1 MILLENSRYYVEEEG
16 KGKDA
21 EGNKVK
27 ADAEKETL
35 PARVSHRFCIFLL
48 CKWFLLFFQKVWAK
62 GVFSW
67 CFRCCPRV
75 YCWTGALLNHPP
87 ARLANHSPQPPR
99 SRSSEPLWPSWQTST
114 AAWQGFGRSSFSKSG
129 DPLCILRVVSL
140 FFVSLIFCF
149 LK

>member
-48 CKWFLLFFQKVWAK
+48 CKLFLLFFSKDFGQ
-62 GVFSW
+62 G
-67 CFRCCPRV
+67 CFFLV
-75 YCWTGALLNHPP
+75 SSLLSLCLLLERGFGQPPP
-87 ARLANHSPQPPR
+87 AGLSTTAP
-99 SRSSEPLWPSWQTST
+99 SRRGQGVPSLFGQVGRHLL
-114 AAWQGFGRSSFSKSG
+114 QLGRVLGRSSKE
-129 DPLCILRVVSL
+129 R
-140 FFVSLIFCF
+140 
-149 LK
+149 

>member
-48 CKWFLLFFQKVWAK
+48 CKLFLLFFSKDFGQGCFFL
-62 GVFSW
+62 GVFAVVLV
-67 CFRCCPRV
+67 FTV
-75 YCWTGALLNHPP
+75 GKGLGATTSSR
-87 ARLANHSPQPPR
+87 AFDHSPQSPR
-99 SRSSEPLWPSWQTST
+99 SRSSEPLWPSWRTST
-114 AAWQGFGRSSFSKSG
+114 AAWRGCWAQQFSKSG
-129 DPLCILRVVSL
+129 DPLCIMRFVSL
-140 FFVSLIFCF
+140 FFASLF
-149 LK
+149 LNGF

>member
-67 CFRCCPRV
+67 CFRCCPCV
-75 YCWTGALLNHPP
+75 YCWTGALVNHPQP
-87 ARLANHSPQPPR
+87 GFRPQPP
-99 SRSSEPLWPSWQTST
+99 
-114 AAWQGFGRSSFSKSG
+114 AAEVKEFRASLAKLADIYCSLAGFWAQQ
-129 DPLCILRVVSL
+129 
-140 FFVSLIFCF
+140 FF
-149 LK
+149 KER